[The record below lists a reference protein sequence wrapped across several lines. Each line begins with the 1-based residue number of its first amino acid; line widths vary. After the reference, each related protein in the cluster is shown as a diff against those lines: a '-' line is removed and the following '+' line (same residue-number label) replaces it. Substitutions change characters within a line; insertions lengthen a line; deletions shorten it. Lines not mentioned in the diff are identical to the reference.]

1 MLEKLEKELEEK
13 KVEKVLECCNNYIL
27 YKMKRDKR
35 QSCKL
40 KYCPICSIRKRHRKR
55 EEVYKRL
62 KIYENIYFITLN
74 GKRVEKEE
82 IHQEKKQIRTKYKT
96 IQNLKEMKKIIGTA
110 QKVEISFEDNKYKPH
125 LHIIGVT
132 EGKTKLKTKELSEE
146 LEKKW
151 QKINRLG
158 EENTTHIRKLKN
170 RKDLENITGYLTVKR
185 EKQFLNL
192 TEEEIE
198 GVLELLKGKNREYVY
213 TGVLRKKEVRK

>member
-13 KVEKVLECCNNYIL
+13 KFEKVLECCNNYIL
-27 YKMKRDKR
+27 YNLGKESRE
-35 QSCKL
+35 SCKTR
-40 KYCPICSIRKRHRKR
+40 YCPICSIRGKYKKR
-55 EEVYKRL
+55 EEIYKKL
-62 KIYENIYFITLN
+62 KKYENIYFITLN

-82 IHQEKKQIRTKYKT
+82 VQQEKKQIKKKYRT

-110 QKVEISFEDNKYKPH
+110 QKVEVSFEDNKYKPH

-158 EENTTHIRKLKN
+158 EENTTHIRKVKN

>member
-13 KVEKVLECCNNYIL
+13 KFEKVLECCNNYIL
-27 YKMKRDKR
+27 YNLGKESRE
-35 QSCKL
+35 SCKTR
-40 KYCPICSIRKRHRKR
+40 YCPICSIRGKYKKR
-55 EEVYKRL
+55 EEIYKKL
-62 KIYENIYFITLN
+62 KKYENIYFITLN

-82 IHQEKKQIRTKYKT
+82 VQQEKKQIKKKYRT

-110 QKVEISFEDNKYKPH
+110 QKVEVSFEDNKYKPH

-151 QKINRLG
+151 QKINGLE
-158 EENTTHIRKLKN
+158 EENTTHIRKVKN

-192 TEEEIE
+192 AEEEIE

>member
-13 KVEKVLECCNNYIL
+13 KFEKVLECCNNYIL
-27 YKMKRDKR
+27 YNLGKESRE
-35 QSCKL
+35 SCKTR
-40 KYCPICSIRKRHRKR
+40 YCPICSIRGKYKKR
-55 EEVYKRL
+55 EEIYKKL
-62 KIYENIYFITLN
+62 KKYENIYFITLN
-74 GKRVEKEE
+74 GKKVEKEE
-82 IHQEKKQIRTKYKT
+82 VQQEKKQIKKKYRT

-158 EENTTHIRKLKN
+158 EENTTHIRKVKN